1 VTQDIVK
8 FEANIDSAGQGG
20 AAGVARSRGER
31 FALNFRDGGDR
42 GERREGHVSHLSPP
56 AQKPDRFAALED
68 IQQQPQRLSPRA
80 FEAGIFVDDFA
91 RFVARQVQ

>member
-1 VTQDIVK
+1 MKQW
-8 FEANIDSAGQGG
+8 S
-20 AAGVARSRGER
+20 
-31 FALNFRDGGDR
+31 RDGLEPGGRIGPRRRDFPHPRARLSIRDKAECREDR
-42 GERREGHVSHLSPP
+42 LSHLSPP